1 MSKSTQAKVS
11 KNRLR
16 SNLRYRFDNSLSKGP
31 WVFVAWLAL
40 TGFFLAFVMSGVR
53 YLTEGATEI
62 PGIAG
67 YFERLWE
74 TIGIIFLGGDA
85 VTTTWVQRLISLVFW
100 GITLAIT
107 ATVIGFITKSIAE
120 KFDLLKRGK
129 SPINESNHVLILGWS
144 SRIFPIISE
153 LKVANENAAGAVV
166 AVFADVDRIKMD
178 EQITDRVKNL
188 GTLKLVTRT
197 GDPTNPNELSRAN
210 VENARAIIILSEDPA
225 SDSTVVATVLSIRSL
240 IPDSEVP
247 IVVEMFNRD
256 HAEAL
261 NHATAGQVRP
271 ILAQDVIARV
281 TAQASR
287 QPGLVAVILDL
298 LDFAG
303 EEIYFQE
310 VPELV
315 GHEYGESLLG
325 FDSASVVGIRKS
337 DGQIELNPSQT
348 TAFEA
353 GDQVVAIA
361 SDDDQVIFTGFD
373 NTVSTEF
380 KAKRLANEKDSS
392 PENVLI
398 IGWSNMGR
406 IVLDQVSR
414 FLAPGSTLRI
424 TANPDLVDADELRN
438 LSFSGINAE
447 FVAHRGSISE
457 LTQAASGLKFDR
469 ILLLGYRENITVAE
483 ADALT
488 MITML
493 LLRKLFED
501 EGNGVE
507 SSRIIAEIIDSRRS
521 DLAKATSVDD
531 LVVSDNLGA
540 LMISQVAENP
550 QIAPVLVNLFDA
562 DGVSVNVIPISN
574 YLDLGQTADFR
585 HLTLLAR
592 SRGESAIGYRKHDS
606 RLQSAI
612 SLNPNKNDS
621 FTIEEGDGLIVI
633 SGNE

>member
-1 MSKSTQAKVS
+1 
-11 KNRLR
+11 
-16 SNLRYRFDNSLSKGP
+16 
-31 WVFVAWLAL
+31 
-40 TGFFLAFVMSGVR
+40 
-53 YLTEGATEI
+53 
-62 PGIAG
+62 
-67 YFERLWE
+67 
-74 TIGIIFLGGDA
+74 
-85 VTTTWVQRLISLVFW
+85 
-100 GITLAIT
+100 
-107 ATVIGFITKSIAE
+107 
-120 KFDLLKRGK
+120 
-129 SPINESNHVLILGWS
+129 
-144 SRIFPIISE
+144 
-153 LKVANENAAGAVV
+153 
-166 AVFADVDRIKMD
+166 
-178 EQITDRVKNL
+178 
-188 GTLKLVTRT
+188 
-197 GDPTNPNELSRAN
+197 
-210 VENARAIIILSEDPA
+210 
-225 SDSTVVATVLSIRSL
+225 
-240 IPDSEVP
+240 
-247 IVVEMFNRD
+247 MFNRD

-298 LDFAG
+298 LDFAA

-315 GHEYGESLLG
+315 GHSYGESLLG
-325 FDSASVVGIRKS
+325 FDTASVVGIRKS
-337 DGQIELNPSQT
+337 DGQIELNPAQESVFKT
-348 TAFEA
+348 

-361 SDDDQVIFTGFD
+361 SDDDQVVFTGFGTVAD
-373 NTVSTEF
+373 NEV
-380 KAKRLANEKDSS
+380 KAKRLATDKDAS

-457 LTQAASGLKFDR
+457 LTEAASGLKFDR
-469 ILLLGYRENITVAE
+469 ILLLGYRENISVAE

-501 EGNGVE
+501 EGNDVE

-521 DLAKATSVDD
+521 ELAKTASVDD

-550 QIAPVLVNLFDA
+550 HIAPVLVNLFDA

-574 YLDLGQTADFR
+574 YLDTGQTVDYR
-585 HLTLLAR
+585 HLTLLAK
-592 SRGESAIGYRKHDS
+592 SRGESAIGFRRHDS
-606 RLQSAI
+606 KLHRAI
-612 SLNPNKNDS
+612 SLNPNKNEM

-633 SGNE
+633 SGTG